1 VAALAVALRL
11 SCPVTRGDDRATP
24 AMALRQ
30 VPPALLSQPVFNSY
44 DLGGYLIYRH
54 VRPFIDGRSDM
65 YGDAFMAAYMAP
77 FDPDR
82 AAFER
87 LVRRYGLRWA
97 LIAADSAPMLY
108 LLDTLPGWRRLYGDR
123 VAVVY
128 VRED

>member
-1 VAALAVALRL
+1 
-11 SCPVTRGDDRATP
+11 
-24 AMALRQ
+24 
-30 VPPALLSQPVFNSY
+30 
-44 DLGGYLIYRH
+44 
-54 VRPFIDGRSDM
+54 M